1 MDAIVIILLIVSFGL
16 AFAIGGNDE
25 SMSTAVGS
33 RSVSLKV
40 AVIIGAT
47 LTFLGCFLLSAG
59 VGKTIGASML
69 GEDVQYNSMMMLA
82 IILSTTIWLIVASRT
97 GAPISTTHSVVGA
110 IVGVAVV
117 WSISES
123 KNFLLSMSWL
133 KMGNV
138 ALGWVISP
146 LFGFLGAAFFQW
158 LLTKILSSRKKGLLQ
173 IEQTEKYFIF
183 ILLVTVCVTQ
193 ISRGGNDAANAIGVF
208 YGLIESGDLDGGL
221 INLMLAITGI
231 MMALGLVIIGK
242 NVIKSVG
249 GGLVEMRPSD
259 AFAISLSTTI
269 IIFLATVM
277 GLPISG
283 SHILIFSIIGSGWQ
297 KGEKPDKKSFKKM
310 LMSWLLTF
318 PIAAALSGIFY
329 ALFLPFLP

>member
-33 RSVSLKV
+33 KSVTLKV
-40 AVIIGAT
+40 AIIIGAT

-69 GEDVQYNSMMMLA
+69 GESVVYNSMMMLA

-110 IVGVAVV
+110 IFGVAIV
-117 WSISES
+117 WSISS
-123 KNFLLSMSWL
+123 GHNFISSITWP
-133 KMGNV
+133 KMGQV

-146 LFGFLGAAFFQW
+146 LFGFLGAVLFQY
-158 LLTKILSSRKKGLLQ
+158 LLTKILKNRKKGLMQ
-173 IEQTEKYFIF
+173 IEQTERYFIY
-183 ILLVTVCVTQ
+183 ILLITVCVTQ

-208 YGLIESGDLDGGL
+208 YGLIESGDLTGDS
-221 INLMLAITGI
+221 ISLMLAITGI
-231 MMALGLVIIGK
+231 LMALGLVIIGK

-269 IIFLATVM
+269 VIFIATLL
-277 GLPISG
+277 GLPVSG
-283 SHILIFSIIGSGWQ
+283 SHILIFAIIGSGFY
-297 KGEKPDKKSFKKM
+297 KGEKPDRKSFNKM
-310 LMSWLLTF
+310 LKSWVLTF
-318 PIAAALSGIFY
+318 PIAAALSGVFY
-329 ALFLPFLP
+329 ALFLPFVL

>member
-16 AFAIGGNDE
+16 AFAIGSNDE

-40 AVIIGAT
+40 AVIIGAA

-110 IVGVAVV
+110 IVGVAIV
-117 WSISES
+117 WSISGG
-123 KNFLLSMSWL
+123 NFLSSINWL

-173 IEQTEKYFIF
+173 IEQTEKYFIY

-269 IIFLATVM
+269 IIFFATVM

-297 KGEKPDKKSFKKM
+297 KGEKPDKKSFNKM

-318 PIAAALSGIFY
+318 PIAAALSGLFY
-329 ALFLPFLP
+329 ALFLPFI

>member
-16 AFAIGGNDE
+16 AFAIGSNDE

-33 RSVSLKV
+33 RSISLKV
-40 AVIIGAT
+40 AVIIGAA
-47 LTFLGCFLLSAG
+47 LTFLGSFLLSAG

-69 GEDVQYNSMMMLA
+69 GKDVQYNSMMMLA

-110 IVGVAVV
+110 IVGVAIV
-117 WSISES
+117 WSISGG
-123 KNFLLSMSWL
+123 NFLSSINWL

-173 IEQTEKYFIF
+173 IEQTEKYFIY

-269 IIFLATVM
+269 IIFFATVM

-297 KGEKPDKKSFKKM
+297 KGEKPDKKSFNKM

-318 PIAAALSGIFY
+318 PIAAALSGLFY